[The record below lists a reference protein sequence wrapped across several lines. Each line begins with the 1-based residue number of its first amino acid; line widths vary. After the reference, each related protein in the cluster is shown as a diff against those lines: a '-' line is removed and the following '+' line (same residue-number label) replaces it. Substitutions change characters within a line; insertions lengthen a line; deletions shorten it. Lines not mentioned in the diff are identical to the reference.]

1 MFYFPEPRGHG
12 KKTKIA
18 SDLSNYATKSDYK
31 EVTNIGKSKFAKTTA
46 DLAILQS
53 DVNRMDIGKLE
64 TTPVDLS
71 KLSNVVKSD
80 AVEKSEYNELVRKVN
95 ATDSTKQ
102 NLEKY
107 IEDVAKKLPN
117 TSKFVET
124 YEFNRLIEINF
135 DARTAES
142 LKKLVIK

>member
-102 NLEKY
+102 NLEK
-107 IEDVAKKLPN
+107 
-117 TSKFVET
+117 
-124 YEFNRLIEINF
+124 
-135 DARTAES
+135 
-142 LKKLVIK
+142 